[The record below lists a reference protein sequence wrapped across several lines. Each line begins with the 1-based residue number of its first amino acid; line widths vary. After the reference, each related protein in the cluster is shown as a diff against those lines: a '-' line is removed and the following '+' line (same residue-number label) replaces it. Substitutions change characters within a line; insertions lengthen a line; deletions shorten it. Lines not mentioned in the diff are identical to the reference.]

1 MTYSSLGRRLGACAA
16 ILSTLALAACKSDSS
31 SPTASAPSQT
41 VTVVGVDTTESRV
54 VTEIYAQALE
64 KAGFRVAR
72 RNAVADLAAGYGAL
86 TGGAADL
93 FVTHTDDLL
102 TYLVQANPQAAAST
116 STTDLN
122 TTTTV
127 GETTTLPATTTTLG
141 PTTTPAGTPTTVG
154 VPEVTTTTNAEST
167 PTTSPVPQV
176 GQAAAVSINLQ
187 TNQIG
192 EVLPQTLQIGAAS
205 NAENKNVIACN
216 GVVSAA
222 MSLVN
227 LTQVARFGESLRIA
241 GTADFETG
249 KPFGLPGF
257 EEKYGGTFK
266 QFVPVEAGKVGDA
279 ISPPAP
285 DPSVSTTTT
294 VPTSDAVTT
303 TTVAAPPDIDAEC
316 GAFNSLD
323 VTIPDDAVV
332 MDDDQ
337 NWITT
342 NGVIPLLTAKAYS
355 PGASQIIDQVSQTLH
370 TTDLR
375 TMIKQVDVDKVDVNV
390 VASNFLSQA
399 GIGGG

>member
-1 MTYSSLGRRLGACAA
+1 MTNTSFRRRLGACAA
-16 ILSTLALAACKSDSS
+16 MLAALGLAACKSDSGGT
-31 SPTASAPSQT
+31 TASAPSQT
-41 VTVVGVDTTESRV
+41 VTVVGMNTTESHI

-64 KAGFRVAR
+64 KSGFRVAR
-72 RNAVADLAAGYGAL
+72 RSPVADLAAGYASL
-86 TGGAADL
+86 TGGAADV
-93 FVTHTDDLL
+93 FITHTNDLL
-102 TYLVQANPQAAAST
+102 TYLVQANPEAAAST

-122 TTTTV
+122 TTTSAAEPTTV
-127 GETTTLPATTTTLG
+127 LETTTTAAASTTSAAT
-141 PTTTPAGTPTTVG
+141 ATTVG
-154 VPEVTTTTNAEST
+154 VPQVTTTTSAEST
-167 PTTSPVPQV
+167 STTSPVPQV

-187 TNQIG
+187 SNQIG
-192 EVLPQTLQIGAAS
+192 EILPDTLQIGAAS

-216 GVVSAA
+216 GIVSAA

-227 LTQVARFGESLRIA
+227 LSQVSRFAGTLRIA

-249 KPFGLPGF
+249 TPFGLPGF
-257 EEKYGGTFK
+257 EDKYGGVFK
-266 QFVPVEAGKVGDA
+266 EFVKVDPGQVGDA

-285 DPSVSTTTT
+285 DPSESTTTT
-294 VPTSDAVTT
+294 VPTSDAATT

-375 TMIKQVDVDKVDVNV
+375 TMVKQVDVDKVDVNV
-390 VASNFLSQA
+390 VAANFLSQA
-399 GIGGG
+399 GIGG